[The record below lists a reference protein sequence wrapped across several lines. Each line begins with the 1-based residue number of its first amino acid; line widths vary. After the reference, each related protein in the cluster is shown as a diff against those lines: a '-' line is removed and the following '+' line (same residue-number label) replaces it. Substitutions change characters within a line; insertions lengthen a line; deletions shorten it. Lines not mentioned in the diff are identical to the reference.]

1 MIKVSDLNTLS
12 FNYSKVII
20 IALLLSVLSLL
31 LLKIS
36 WFIILIPFLLI
47 PLFLYGEKALIFYSI
62 ISFLSLTSTIS
73 VELRTIVQA
82 TAILILFYIF
92 IKEYGADF
100 SIYPK
105 IPKQISIL
113 IALLYL
119 SMIISTLFSDYLFLG
134 IKETIRLT
142 VFLMIVYAFFGYLKK
157 SQDIK
162 LFLSALLVTGLIYFA
177 NVFYNFAQ
185 NDFSLIELNVN
196 ELLKVKGNYINVNG
210 IGSFFI
216 IIISLLLVY
225 YFSLRD
231 KKKRFLPAILLGIFS
246 LGLVIT
252 NSRAAIL
259 STAIS
264 SLFLIYFFNRK
275 IFFGITTTFIFLI
288 PILFVSPINEY
299 IDIYFR
305 VDRLTTGRNLIWE
318 IVSNIVKNNSVFGA
332 GPAATKFEMY
342 RYMPFML
349 GSAAEKYISLH
360 IDQIEFGHA
369 HNFYL
374 FFLTDLGIP
383 GFITS
388 LFLPYAFISLGLKT
402 IKKFKNIHI
411 EYYWLSMGITSA
423 GIGLFVRGFFEW
435 GNLISYGTL
444 ESDLPFWLIFIILIY
459 LYQIPKAEVEISKKV
474 INNNSLL

>member
-1 MIKVSDLNTLS
+1 MLLCYFFSFKERIKKLS
-12 FNYSKVII
+12 IF
-20 IALLLSVLSLL
+20 
-31 LLKIS
+31 
-36 WFIILIPFLLI
+36 FL
-47 PLFLYGEKALIFYSI
+47 
-62 ISFLSLTSTIS
+62 
-73 VELRTIVQA
+73 VC
-82 TAILILFYIF
+82 
-92 IKEYGADF
+92 
-100 SIYPK
+100 IY
-105 IPKQISIL
+105 
-113 IALLYL
+113 
-119 SMIISTLFSDYLFLG
+119 
-134 IKETIRLT
+134 
-142 VFLMIVYAFFGYLKK
+142 
-157 SQDIK
+157 
-162 LFLSALLVTGLIYFA
+162 
-177 NVFYNFAQ
+177 
-185 NDFSLIELNVN
+185 
-196 ELLKVKGNYINVNG
+196 
-210 IGSFFI
+210 
-216 IIISLLLVY
+216 
-225 YFSLRD
+225 
-231 KKKRFLPAILLGIFS
+231 S
-246 LGLVIT
+246 LGLIIT

-264 SLFLIYFFNRK
+264 SLVLIYFYNRK
-275 IFFGITTTFIFLI
+275 IFFSIIVTFIVLI
-288 PILFVSPINEY
+288 PLLFVNPINKY

-318 IVSNIVKNNSVFGA
+318 IVSNIVKDNSVFGA

-411 EYYWLSMGITSA
+411 EYYWLSMGITAA
-423 GIGLFVRGFFEW
+423 GIGLFIRGFFEW

-459 LYQIPKAEVEISKKV
+459 LYQIPKAVIIKK
-474 INNNSLL
+474 

>member
-12 FNYSKVII
+12 LNYSKVII

-92 IKEYGADF
+92 IKEYGVNF

-134 IKETIRLT
+134 IKEIIRLT
-142 VFLMIVYAFFGYLKK
+142 VFLMIVYTFFGYLKK

-216 IIISLLLVY
+216 IILSLLLGY
-225 YFSLRD
+225 YFSKRG
-231 KKKRFLPAILLGIFS
+231 KKKRFLPTILLGIFS
-246 LGLVIT
+246 IGLVIT

-259 STAIS
+259 SAAIS
-264 SLFLIYFFNRK
+264 TLFLLYFYNRK
-275 IFFGITTTFIFLI
+275 ILVIISAILIILI
-288 PILFVSPINEY
+288 PFLFIQPFSEY
-299 IDIYFR
+299 VDLYFR
-305 VDRLTTGRNLIWE
+305 VERLTSGRNWIWE
-318 IVSNIVKNNSVFGA
+318 IVFRIIKDNPILGA

-342 RYMPFML
+342 KELPFML

-388 LFLPYAFISLGLKT
+388 LFLPFAFISLGLKT
-402 IKKFKNIHI
+402 IKKFKNIYI
-411 EYYWLSMGITSA
+411 EYYWLSMGVTAA
-423 GIGLFVRGFFEW
+423 GIGLFIRGFFEW

-444 ESDLPFWLIFIILIY
+444 ESDLPFWFIFIILIY
-459 LYQIPKAEVEISKKV
+459 LYQIPDLEISKKM
-474 INNNSLL
+474 INDNSFL

>member
-1 MIKVSDLNTLS
+1 MIKVSDSNTLS
-12 FNYSKVII
+12 LNYSKVII
-20 IALLLSVLSLL
+20 IALFLSILSLL

-36 WFIILIPFLLI
+36 WFIVLIPLLLI
-47 PLFLYGEKALIFYSI
+47 PLFLYGENALIFYSI

-73 VELRTIVQA
+73 VELRTIVQ
-82 TAILILFYIF
+82 TLFIFILFYLF
-92 IKEYGADF
+92 IKEYGF
-100 SIYPK
+100 SFYTYPK
-105 IPKQISIL
+105 VPKQIVLLIFLIYLAMITSTMFSSYIL
-113 IALLYL
+113 
-119 SMIISTLFSDYLFLG
+119 LG
-134 IKETIRLT
+134 IKEIVRLTIFLIIIYFFYGFLNKSNNIRLFLLALFFT
-142 VFLMIVYAFFGYLKK
+142 GIIYFTNVFL
-157 SQDIK
+157 
-162 LFLSALLVTGLIYFA
+162 
-177 NVFYNFAQ
+177 NFAQ
-185 NDFSLIELNVN
+185 NNFSIVELNIN
-196 ELLKVKGNYINVNG
+196 ELLKVESSYINVNG
-210 IGSFFI
+210 IGSFFVI
-216 IIISLLLVY
+216 VTSVLLCYFFSFKERIKKLSIFFLVCIY
-225 YFSLRD
+225 
-231 KKKRFLPAILLGIFS
+231 S
-246 LGLVIT
+246 LGLIIT

-264 SLFLIYFFNRK
+264 SLVLIYFYNRK
-275 IFFGITTTFIFLI
+275 IFFSIIVTFIVLI
-288 PILFVSPINEY
+288 PLLFVNPINKY

-318 IVSNIVKNNSVFGA
+318 IVSNIVKDNSVFGA

-411 EYYWLSMGITSA
+411 EYYWLSMGITAA
-423 GIGLFVRGFFEW
+423 GIGLFIRGFFEW

-459 LYQIPKAEVEISKKV
+459 LYQIPKAVIIKK
-474 INNNSLL
+474 